1 MCDCFDRV
9 EANLKEKTGDP
20 EASLNYMYAMP
31 SFEKK
36 PVIEATYRNKK
47 KDGTFNKQ
55 KVLYPLL
62 ILSAHFA
69 ERNYQKE
76 NNSKLSRYEPYRQ

>member
-1 MCDCFDRV
+1 MCDCFDKV

-47 KDGTFNKQ
+47 KDGTFNK
-55 KVLYPLL
+55 KRKYYIYRLSFLP
-62 ILSAHFA
+62 ILWEEVF
-69 ERNYQKE
+69 R
-76 NNSKLSRYEPYRQ
+76 R

>member
-1 MCDCFDRV
+1 MCDCFDKV

-47 KDGTFNKQ
+47 KDGTFNK
-55 KVLYPLL
+55 
-62 ILSAHFA
+62 
-69 ERNYQKE
+69 KE
-76 NNSKLSRYEPYRQ
+76 STISIA

>member
-1 MCDCFDRV
+1 MCDCFDKV
-9 EANLKEKTGDP
+9 EANLKENTGDP

-47 KDGTFNKQ
+47 KDGTFNK
-55 KVLYPLL
+55 KRKYYIYRLSFLP
-62 ILSAHFA
+62 ILWEEVF
-69 ERNYQKE
+69 R
-76 NNSKLSRYEPYRQ
+76 R

>member
-1 MCDCFDRV
+1 MCDCFDKV

-36 PVIEATYRNKK
+36 PVIEAHFLPVALKYFREIISLRYAQLI
-47 KDGTFNKQ
+47 FIKQ
-55 KVLYPLL
+55 VG
-62 ILSAHFA
+62 SA
-69 ERNYQKE
+69 
-76 NNSKLSRYEPYRQ
+76 

>member
-1 MCDCFDRV
+1 M
-9 EANLKEKTGDP
+9 KEKTGDP

-47 KDGTFNKQ
+47 KDGTFNK
-55 KVLYPLL
+55 KESTISIAYPFCPFCGKKF
-62 ILSAHFA
+62 S
-69 ERNYQKE
+69 EGK
-76 NNSKLSRYEPYRQ
+76 